1 MTEAPDE
8 YADLP
13 DDEPSADDVS
23 VEGQA
28 GEAVRTGDPRVDDV
42 LASVDRLAELPVA
55 EHAAVFERVHERLRA
70 ALDPDSGSVRES
82 A

>member
-8 YADLP
+8 YADIP
-13 DDEPSADDVS
+13 DDESPADGDGI
-23 VEGQA
+23 EGHA
-28 GEAVRTGDPRVDDV
+28 GETLRTGDPRVDEV
-42 LASVDRLAELPVA
+42 LASLDGLADLPVT